1 MTELNGTE
9 FLLVLKNETQK
20 STSLRGSDYFSLRFF
35 CAGFPGG
42 SVVKNPP
49 AMQEM
54 RVLFLGGEDP
64 LEKEMATHSSI
75 LAWKNPMDRGAWK
88 AAVHGV
94 AKSWT
99 RLSN

>member
-1 MTELNGTE
+1 M
-9 FLLVLKNETQK
+9 LVLKNETQK

-64 LEKEMATHSSI
+64 LEKEMATHCSI
-75 LAWKNPMDRGAWK
+75 LACKNYMDRGAIRLQLI
-88 AAVHGV
+88 GSQ
-94 AKSWT
+94 KSWT
-99 RLSN
+99 TILLHHL